1 MSQNSDRARYRLAR
15 QIVIEALERPAAD
28 RSPFLEQRCGADHLL
43 RREVDW
49 LLAAAEDDSED
60 DVPERFQAAAR
71 SALQNVSLE
80 IPLPRNYR
88 LLKRLGQGSAGI
100 VYLAER
106 VDGNLYQPVAFKLL
120 HLSEA
125 GNEDIARRV
134 ADERAVTARLNQPW
148 DAPRTGGG

>member
-1 MSQNSDRARYRLAR
+1 MSQDSDRARYRRAR
-15 QIVIEALERPAAD
+15 QIVIEALEQPVSG
-28 RSPFLEQRCGADHLL
+28 RSLFLEQRCGADHLL

-49 LLAAAEDDSED
+49 LLAAADDDSED

-100 VYLAER
+100 VSLAER
-106 VDGNLYQPVAFKLL
+106 VDGTMYQPVAFKLL
-120 HLSEA
+120 HFSEA
-125 GNEDIARRV
+125 RKEDIARRC
-134 ADERAVTARLNQPW
+134 ADERAILARRSEERRL
-148 DAPRTGGG
+148 